1 MTVIENLPVTNA
13 DIPERLLSRLSI
25 RDSSVVYLLTGLR
38 GKVSGGW
45 RKGGWNNTTIYKI
58 KNLLTDY
65 GSPTQHILT
74 IKIMK
79 DSIFSEQSDQVD
91 IINTE
96 QDSPAI
102 IDILNK

>member
-45 RKGGWNNTTIYKI
+45 RKGG
-58 KNLLTDY
+58 
-65 GSPTQHILT
+65 
-74 IKIMK
+74 
-79 DSIFSEQSDQVD
+79 
-91 IINTE
+91 
-96 QDSPAI
+96 
-102 IDILNK
+102 